1 MNLKLDTIKKII
13 DKFLYVGCMIGGIVF
28 SLDTIKSY
36 LSFNTSFLTVT
47 EPLFLEDAPVI
58 AICHPR
64 GESGQIGGK
73 VTGKVGG
80 KGDGRLISSF
90 VEPTITDILMGNKAQ
105 KKSCWKI
112 ALVMKKNETSKI
124 NLSDRRGLEL
134 NIFKLIVW
142 ITKPKERQLNRVQYE
157 VHVTSMENFYGIGR
171 QLWYDGDV
179 ASGKYWSGH
188 QERIRITHAIQTKF
202 IRDCSKESYFESI
215 AKEYI
220 AVNLTEYRPSYSTRL
235 PNGTWEKSN

>member
-1 MNLKLDTIKKII
+1 M
-13 DKFLYVGCMIGGIVF
+13 
-28 SLDTIKSY
+28 DTIKSY

-64 GESGQIGGK
+64 EEYGQIGGK

-90 VEPTITDILMGNKAQ
+90 VEPTITDILMGNDAQ

-124 NLSDRRGLEL
+124 NLSDRRGLGL

-171 QLWYDGDV
+171 KLWYDGDV
-179 ASGKYWSGH
+179 AYGKYWAGH
-188 QERIRITHAIQTKF
+188 QERIRITHAIQTRF
-202 IRDCSKESYFESI
+202 I
-215 AKEYI
+215 
-220 AVNLTEYRPSYSTRL
+220 
-235 PNGTWEKSN
+235 